1 MSFFVA
7 ALWSI
12 AALLAFDLVALVLV
26 SARPDALFDPVSGVL
41 CQAFGFVGALFFLV
55 LVYDKE
61 RPLSHVLGFRRTNA
75 WLLLLALALGV
86 ALQAP
91 LDMISSFTQ
100 KLFPLSDQARAAMD
114 QFLDVTT
121 LRRRMA
127 LLVAAGFIGP
137 FVEEIFFRGG
147 IFRNLRRTHSAS
159 ITLIGISLLFA
170 GAHRDLRNAL
180 PDFLCGLAMG
190 YVRIL
195 SGSIWPAILLHVA
208 FNSTTIALLVR
219 DGPDGPPLSLAK
231 TAIAMVLTLGLLALF
246 RTIAVRS
253 ERCAQAR
260 EQDLV

>member
-1 MSFFVA
+1 MSFLVA

-26 SARPDALFDPVSGVL
+26 SARPEAAFDPVSGVL
-41 CQAFGFVGALFFLV
+41 CQALGFVGALFFLV

-75 WLLLLALALGV
+75 WLPLLALALGV

-91 LDMISSFTQ
+91 LELISGLTQ
-100 KLFPLSDQARAAMD
+100 KLFPLSDQARAAMA
-114 QFLDVTT
+114 QFLDVSTM
-121 LRRRMA
+121 RRKMA

-137 FVEEIFFRGG
+137 FVEEIFFRGA
-147 IFRNLRRTHSAS
+147 IFRNLRRTHTAG
-159 ITLIGISLLFA
+159 ITLFGISLLFA

-180 PDFLCGLAMG
+180 PDFLGGLAMG

-208 FNSTTIALLVR
+208 FNSTAVALVVR

-231 TAIAMVLTLGLLALF
+231 TGIAMVVTLGLLALF